1 MKFLFFIFL
10 AFFLFPSCAT
20 ILTSRYQKIKINS
33 YPQGAHVRFEGEEI
47 GLSPCKVRIKKKR
60 EGYEP
65 ELELVLEN
73 YKKAKIELESTSNPI
88 ILLNVLNLGVGYL
101 VDLST
106 GAWFYY
112 KKDFYSID
120 LEKETEK

>member
-1 MKFLFFIFL
+1 MRLLYFIIL
-10 AFFLFPSCAT
+10 SFFLFPSCAT
-20 ILTSRYQKIKINS
+20 IFTTRYQKVKIDS

-47 GLSPCKVRIKKKR
+47 GLTPCKVRVKKKR

-65 ELELVLEN
+65 EFDLVLEN
-73 YKKAKIELESTSNPI
+73 HKKAKIKLESTSNPI
-88 ILLNVLNLGVGYL
+88 IILNVLNLGIGYL

-112 KKDFYSID
+112 KKDFYSLD
-120 LEKETEK
+120 LEKAMDN